1 MNEIIKKIINETLEE
16 VNTLDSPAASF
27 GAGAA
32 VGVLIKNLDE
42 YEKNIFDQ
50 GFEEGLE
57 CAENV
62 IMYGNYDFV
71 KKMFPKEPQNYEIFD
86 LVAKYGIREVNK
98 KYMEYVNES
107 GREHQM
113 AERQN

>member
-1 MNEIIKKIINETLEE
+1 MNEIIKRIINEMLEE
-16 VNTLDSPAASF
+16 VNTLDSPVASF

-42 YEKNIFDQ
+42 YENNIFDQ

-71 KKMFPKEPQNYEIFD
+71 RKMFSEEKKDYDVLD
-86 LVAKYGIREVNK
+86 LINKFGLREVNK
-98 KYMEYVNES
+98 KYMEYINES